1 MSRANAE
8 LLQVLSLL
16 RTRIPGYRERCI
28 GEQNTKAVLIDPVLE
43 ALDWDVRDWDDVQ
56 REYKV
61 KPKDKPV
68 DYALKIS
75 RMPKLFIEAK
85 GLGENLLDRRW
96 VNQVISYSAVAGV
109 EWCVLTDG
117 DEYRFYNA
125 VAPVEAEEKLLCK
138 VRISEGSEEDV
149 ASSLALLS
157 RSNMEGNLLAS
168 LWAAHFVDRRVKA
181 ALAGMISSADKSLI
195 RLLRKRTGKL
205 QPREITES
213 LRRLII
219 QIDQPPTPKPPPVRP
234 PGKRERPPRAQG
246 KRRAYHVHGVALA
259 DIIKAELL
267 APPVKLFRRYK
278 GQMME
283 AVLLAD
289 GQVEFQGTRYS
300 SCSTAGEAARATI
313 TGHKMNTN
321 GWTFWQTRGDDGKLH
336 ELAQTR
342 GRFTAQLD
350 ASKVKTD
357 A

>member
-1 MSRANAE
+1 MSQTNAE
-8 LLQVLSLL
+8 LLGVLGLL
-16 RTRIPGYRERCI
+16 RTKIPGYRERSI
-28 GEQNTKAVLIDPVLE
+28 GEQNTKAMLIDPVLE
-43 ALDWDVRDWDDVQ
+43 ALGWNVRDWDDVQ

-96 VNQVISYSAVAGV
+96 INQVISYSAVAGV

-138 VRISEGSEEDV
+138 MRISEGREEDV
-149 ASSLALLS
+149 ASSLAMLS

-168 LWAAHFVDRRVKA
+168 LWEAHFVDRRVKA

-205 QPREITES
+205 QPKEITDS
-213 LRRLII
+213 IRRLII

-234 PGKRERPPRAQG
+234 PVPPVKPPR
-246 KRRAYHVHGVALA
+246 KRGRRNPQQTPGVTLA
-259 DIIKAELL
+259 DIIKAGLL
-267 APPVKLFRRYK
+267 VPPVQLFRKYK
-278 GQMME
+278 GQMLE
-283 AVLLAD
+283 AVLLPD
-289 GQVEFQGTRYS
+289 GQVEFQGTRYN
-300 SCSTAGEAARATI
+300 SCSTAGQAARATI
-313 TGHKMNTN
+313 TGRTMSTN
-321 GWTFWQTRGDDGKLH
+321 GWSFWQTKGDDGRPR
-336 ELAQTR
+336 ELAQAR
-342 GRFTAQLD
+342 VKFSAQRNAGD
-350 ASKVKTD
+350 SKPN